1 MSHETNALAQIHRQI
16 MWNRLIAVV
25 EEQAQIMI
33 RTAFST
39 TVREAGDL
47 SAGIFDLHGRMM
59 AQAVTGTPGH
69 VNSMAE
75 SVGHFLK
82 KFPTATMRPGDHYI
96 TNDPWLGTG
105 HLHDLTVVTPAFHNG
120 AIVGLFANT
129 AHVIDI
135 GGLGMGP
142 EGRSV
147 FEEGMYIPIVKCF
160 DQGTP
165 NETFFD
171 FMRVGS
177 RLPVELEG
185 DIYSLC
191 ACNDAGAK
199 RLIEMMDEFEMTSL
213 DGLAAFIFDSSLR
226 ATLAEVARIPRGVYA
241 GEIYSDG
248 YEEPVRL
255 AASMAILEDGIEVDF
270 TGTSG
275 LSSRGINV
283 PPAYCRAYS
292 CFGIKCVVA
301 PEIPNNWASL
311 SPFRMKIPEGC
322 ILNAPRPY
330 PVSVRHVIGHLLPD
344 LMMGC
349 LHQAVPERVTAEGA
363 SALWNPPL
371 RGGGAISG
379 QSRGNKPVVA
389 DFEIITFNSGGTG
402 ARPTQDGLNATAFPS
417 GVRTMPVEATE
428 NVAPV
433 VVWRKELKPD
443 SGGAGRTRGGVGQV
457 IEFATKGDL
466 EFAVNASFD
475 RIANAPKGREGGLNG
490 APGRVAEKNG
500 KLLRTKGFQVVPDG
514 ERLILEL
521 PGGAGMGDPT
531 DRDTALV
538 ARDVRDGLVSVANAR
553 ALYAVC
559 VSTDGVVDQAATQAL
574 RDKKPTS

>member
-47 SAGIFDLHGRMM
+47 SAGIFDLRGRMM

-75 SVGHFLK
+75 SVGHFLQ
-82 KFPTATMRPGDHYI
+82 KFPVETMRPGDHYI

-105 HLHDLTVVTPAFHNG
+105 HLHDLTVVTPAFFQDE
-120 AIVGLFANT
+120 IVGLFANT

-160 DQGTP
+160 DQGQP

-171 FMRVGS
+171 FMRAGS

-191 ACNDAGAK
+191 ACNDAGVR
-199 RLIEMMDEFEMTSL
+199 RLQEMMDEFEM
-213 DGLAAFIFDSSLR
+213 DGLDPLAEFIFESSYR
-226 ATLAEVARIPRGVYA
+226 ATVAEIAKLSPGVYRN
-241 GEIYSDG
+241 EIFSDG
-248 YEEPVRL
+248 YEETVRL
-255 AASMAILEDGIEVDF
+255 SAAMTVGHDAIDVDF

-283 PPAYCRAYS
+283 PAAYCRAYS
-292 CFGIKCVVA
+292 SFGIKCVVA

-311 SPFRMKIPEGC
+311 SPFRMQIPDGC

-349 LHQAVPERVTAEGA
+349 LHQTVPERVTAEGA
-363 SALWNPPL
+363 SALWNPPM
-371 RGGGAISG
+371 RGGGSISG
-379 QSRGNKPVVA
+379 QARGNKPVIE

-428 NVAPV
+428 NVAPLV
-433 VVWRKELKPD
+433 IWRKELKPD
-443 SGGAGRTRGGVGQV
+443 SGGAGRTRGGVGQ
-457 IEFATKGDL
+457 IMEIATKGDL

-475 RIANAPKGREGGLNG
+475 RIAHAPRGREGGLDG
-490 APGRVAEKNG
+490 ANGRVAMKTG
-500 KLLRTKGFQVVPDG
+500 KLLRTKGLQVIPDG
-514 ERLILEL
+514 DRLILEL
-521 PGGAGMGDPT
+521 PGGAGMGEPVARDP
-531 DRDTALV
+531 ALV
-538 ARDVRDGLVSVANAR
+538 ARDVRDGLVSADNAR
-553 ALYAVC
+553 ALYKVAIGA
-559 VSTDGVVDQAATQAL
+559 DGKLDAEETTRL
-574 RDKKPTS
+574 RA

>member
-1 MSHETNALAQIHRQI
+1 MSDNAGALAQIQRHV

-25 EEQAQIMI
+25 EEQAQTMI

-47 SAGIFDLHGRMM
+47 SAGIFDLQGRML

-75 SVGHFLK
+75 SVGHFLA
-82 KFPTATMRPGDHYI
+82 KFPTAKMQPGDHYI

-105 HLHDLTVVTPAFHNG
+105 HLHDLTVVTPAFRMG
-120 AIVGLFANT
+120 KIIGLFANT
-129 AHVIDI
+129 AHVIDV

-160 DQGTP
+160 DRGRA

-171 FMRVGS
+171 ILRAGT

-185 DIYSLC
+185 DVYSLC

-199 RLIEMMDEFEMTSL
+199 RLVQMMDEFDMASL
-213 DGLAAFIFDSSLR
+213 DPLAAFIFESSHR
-226 ATLAEVARIPRGVYA
+226 ATLAEIARLPKGIYA
-241 GEIYSDG
+241 AEISSDG
-248 YEEPVRL
+248 YEEPVTLKAR
-255 AASMAILEDGIEVDF
+255 MTIGEDTITVDYA
-270 TGTSG
+270 GTSG

-283 PPAYCRAYS
+283 PAAYCRAYA
-292 CFGIKCVVA
+292 CFGIKVVVA

-311 SPFRMKIPEGC
+311 APFQMQIPEGC

-330 PVSVRHVIGHLLPD
+330 PVSVRHVIGQLLPD

-349 LHQAVPERVTAEGA
+349 LHQAVPDRVAAEG
-363 SALWNPPL
+363 SSCLWNPPL
-371 RGGGAISG
+371 RGGSSVSG
-379 QSRGNKPVVA
+379 QARSNRPVVP

-402 ARPTQDGLNATAFPS
+402 ARRALDGLDGTAFPS

-433 VVWRKELKPD
+433 IFWRKDLRAD
-443 SGGAGRTRGGVGQV
+443 SAGAGRTRGGFGQV
-457 IEFATKGDL
+457 MEIGTKGEL
-466 EFAVNASFD
+466 EFACNAIFD
-475 RIANAPKGREGGLNG
+475 RVANPPKGRDGGQAGAGGQVTLKSG
-490 APGRVAEKNG
+490 AP
-500 KLLRTKGFQVVPDG
+500 LRTKGFQIIPDG
-514 ERLILEL
+514 DRLVLSL
-521 PGGAGMGDPT
+521 PGGGGMGDPAA
-531 DRDTALV
+531 RDPALV
-538 ARDVRDGLVSVANAR
+538 ARDVRDGLVSP
-553 ALYAVC
+553 
-559 VSTDGVVDQAATQAL
+559 QAARSAYKVAL
-574 RDKKPTS
+574 APDGSVDAAATAQLRS